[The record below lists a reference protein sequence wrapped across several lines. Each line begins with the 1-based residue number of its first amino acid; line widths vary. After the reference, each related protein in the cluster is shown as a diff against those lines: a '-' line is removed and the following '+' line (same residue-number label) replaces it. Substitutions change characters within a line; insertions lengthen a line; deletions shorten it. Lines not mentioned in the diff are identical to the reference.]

1 MEFHNVANLV
11 GKGRQPVYHNVAK
24 NCSIH
29 VFKIEYEGDGDD
41 HIDNRDIRI

>member
-11 GKGRQPVYHNVAK
+11 GKGRQPVYNNVAK

-29 VFKIEYEGDGDD
+29 VFRIEYDGEHETDL
-41 HIDNRDIRI
+41 DNGNIRI